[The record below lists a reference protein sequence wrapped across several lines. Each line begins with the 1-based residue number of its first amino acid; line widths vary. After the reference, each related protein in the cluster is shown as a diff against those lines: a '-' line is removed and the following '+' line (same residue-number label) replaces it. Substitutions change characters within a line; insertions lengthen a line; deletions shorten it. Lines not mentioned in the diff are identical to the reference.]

1 MLRTLLEERFHL
13 VVHTENTERS
23 SFVLTAASGG
33 TKLKPPPEDWESSW
47 RGNKTGIHI
56 QQRSSMKDFAAYLST
71 QLDRPVVD
79 ETGLDGVFAVKLDF
93 APDSLLARP
102 EHRDD
107 LAPSLPDA
115 LLQQLGLKLES
126 RRRQIQTVV
135 IDQIEK
141 VPTAN

>member
-1 MLRTLLEERFHL
+1 
-13 VVHTENTERS
+13 
-23 SFVLTAASGG
+23 
-33 TKLKPPPEDWESSW
+33 
-47 RGNKTGIHI
+47 
-56 QQRSSMKDFAAYLST
+56 MKDFAAYLST